1 MASILMP
8 YLSKS
13 EPELSYFKI
22 KLFLKV
28 FTYNPPDRTLIVEC
42 PWLPLLL
49 L

>member
-1 MASILMP
+1 MASIIMP

-13 EPELSYFKI
+13 EPELGYFKI
-22 KLFLKV
+22 KLFRKV
-28 FTYNPPDRTLIVEC
+28 FAYNPSGSALIVEC